1 MNKEIRI
8 CRSMREEQ
16 EIDVWLDKKDTT
28 IGEKNSLLFSN
39 FVKKIKI
46 KNKLLTEN
54 YNIHGVPKNMGI
66 QWRIRYRLFK

>member
-54 YNIHGVPKNMGI
+54 YNIQCI
-66 QWRIRYRLFK
+66 T

>member
-39 FVKKIKI
+39 FVKKFKLKI
-46 KNKLLTEN
+46 NC
-54 YNIHGVPKNMGI
+54 
-66 QWRIRYRLFK
+66 